1 MSAAPGRLIA
11 LEGGEGTGK
20 STQAER
26 LAHALGAVLTHEPG
40 GTIVGRAIRS
50 LVLDPQLT
58 TLDPRSEALLL
69 AADRAQ
75 HVAEVI
81 DPALA
86 EGAWVVTDRFAGSS
100 LAYQGYGRG
109 LPLEDVEWLSSWAT
123 RERWP
128 DLTVLL
134 EVPPGEVTQ
143 RRRRDDPV
151 DRLEDE
157 GSSFHARVA
166 AGYRALALERQA
178 TWVVVNGSGSPEE
191 VAARVLEAVVG
202 RLGWPETARAAV
214 GDQPPADPGRRR

>member
-26 LAHALGAVLTHEPG
+26 LAQDLGAVLTHEPG
-40 GTIVGRAIRS
+40 GTIVGRAIRA
-50 LVLDPQLT
+50 LVLDPKLT
-58 TLDPRSEALLL
+58 ELDPRAEALLL

-75 HVAEVI
+75 HLAEVI

-86 EGAWVVTDRFAGSS
+86 EGTWVVTDRFAGSS

-134 EVPPGEVTQ
+134 EVPPEEAA
-143 RRRRDDPV
+143 RRRGDRRL
-151 DRLEDE
+151 DRLEEE

-166 AGYRALALERQA
+166 SGYRALALDRPA
-178 TWVVVNGSGSPEE
+178 SWAVVDGSGTADE
-191 VAARVLEAVVG
+191 VAARVLEAVVE
-202 RLGWPETARAAV
+202 RLGRPERDRASARSQDDV
-214 GDQPPADPGRRR
+214 DKRR

>member
-1 MSAAPGRLIA
+1 VSTAPGRLIA

-40 GTIVGRAIRS
+40 GTIVGRAIRA
-50 LVLDPQLT
+50 LVLDPELT

-75 HVAEVI
+75 HMAEVI

-86 EGAWVVTDRFAGSS
+86 EGTWVVTDRFAGSS

-109 LPLEDVEWLSSWAT
+109 LPLADVEWLSSWAT

-134 EVPPGEVTQ
+134 EVPLEEVTH

-157 GSSFHARVA
+157 GPTFHARVE
-166 AGYRALALERQA
+166 AGYRALALDRPA
-178 TWVVVNGSGSPEE
+178 SWVMVDGSGTPEE

-202 RLGWPETARAAV
+202 RLGRPESNRAPAGEPR
-214 GDQPPADPGRRR
+214 GDAGERR